1 MIHWKET
8 ADALARL
15 AVLAAAGRRAALGT
29 VVRISGSA
37 YRRPGAKLLVEEGGG
52 TLGSVS
58 GGCLEAD
65 VREVAQEVIAGGRAS
80 LRHYSTGTDEDVVW
94 GLGMGCN
101 GLVDVLVQPAT
112 AGVLA
117 ELAPRVRELLAGDEA
132 FALLTLV
139 EEGDG
144 LGAML
149 LVEPDGTRRGSLGPV
164 TEEQVGR
171 LVAGGSAEAAGP
183 VKRSSVRQAGGGAVF
198 VEPFEPPPHLLVCG
212 AGDDAIPLVAYAADS
227 GFRVTVADHRPALL
241 APGRFPQAARL
252 VLARP
257 EEPEALAFLP
267 PGNRTLAVVKT
278 HALAH
283 DREWVRLLLAAGVP
297 YVGVLGPRERTRG
310 ILREVG
316 SEDDARVFGPVGLD
330 VGADGPWQVATSI
343 VAELLAFAAGRE
355 PRHLAQRE
363 AAIHTS

>member
-1 MIHWKET
+1 
-8 ADALARL
+8 
-15 AVLAAAGRRAALGT
+15 
-29 VVRISGSA
+29 
-37 YRRPGAKLLVEEGGG
+37 
-52 TLGSVS
+52 
-58 GGCLEAD
+58 
-65 VREVAQEVIAGGRAS
+65 
-80 LRHYSTGTDEDVVW
+80 
-94 GLGMGCN
+94 MGCN

-112 AGVLA
+112 AGALA
-117 ELAPRVRELLAGDEA
+117 ELVPRVRELLAGDEG
-132 FALLTLV
+132 FTLLTLV

-164 TEEQVGR
+164 TEDQVGR
-171 LVAGGSAEAAGP
+171 LLSTDRAEAAGP
-183 VKRSSVRQAGGGAVF
+183 VKRAGVRQAGGGAVF

-212 AGDDAIPLVAYAADS
+212 AGDDAIPLVGYAADA

-241 APGRFPQAARL
+241 LPERFPQAARL

-257 EEPEALAFLP
+257 EESQASLP
-267 PGNRTLAVVKT
+267 PGKRTLAVVKT

-283 DREWVRLLLAAGVP
+283 DREWVRRLLAAGLP

-310 ILREVG
+310 ILRAIGAEGGAGAEG
-316 SEDDARVFGPVGLD
+316 SENDPRVFGPVGLD
-330 VGADGPWQVATSI
+330 LGADGPWQVATSI

-363 AAIHTS
+363 AAIHTT